1 MNRNI
6 FSFIKKKN
14 VLISLLSIVFILIT
28 LAIGVYYLKFR
39 QNTSPIK
46 AAGVDLKL
54 TSINSIVK
62 KDDEFYVDVYLDT
75 KGMSV
80 TGSDLRIKYDNNIL
94 QAINIE
100 SKNYLPVVF
109 IPGQIVPPIA
119 KIVLGSD
126 PTDPKNGT
134 GILASIKFKA
144 IGQGITTVI
153 SFDANTAVS
162 VLGQTTDV
170 LNKPT
175 TSLNITIASITTA
188 TPTATA
194 TITSTATSTSTATAI
209 ATVTS
214 TATGN
219 NKIGDV
225 NGDNRVNIIDIGIVV
240 DHYGSNTSV
249 KPEADVNKD
258 NIINIIDIGIIVDN
272 YEV

>member
-1 MNRNI
+1 
-6 FSFIKKKN
+6 
-14 VLISLLSIVFILIT
+14 
-28 LAIGVYYLKFR
+28 
-39 QNTSPIK
+39 
-46 AAGVDLKL
+46 
-54 TSINSIVK
+54 
-62 KDDEFYVDVYLDT
+62 
-75 KGMSV
+75 MSV

-109 IPGQIVPPIA
+109 IPGQIVPPVA

-134 GILASIKFKA
+134 GILASIRFKA

-170 LNKPT
+170 LNRPT

-188 TPTATA
+188 TPTAT
-194 TITSTATSTSTATAI
+194 STATSTTTPTATPTRTPT
-209 ATVTS
+209 ATPTRTATS
-214 TATGN
+214 TPTATFTSTSTTTPTRTPTTTPTVTATGN

-240 DHYGSNTSV
+240 DYYGNDASV

-258 NIINIIDIGIIVDN
+258 NVINIIDIGIIVDN